1 MRVTQKANIRNG
13 DRTNVQV
20 HWLNTIK
27 ELLLSSP
34 NTRCLFSRVPQC
46 ASNTHSTG
54 NSSFP
59 YLSNEVCANL
69 PRKPIEPGEALV
81 ATNTEEDS

>member
-34 NTRCLFSRVPQC
+34 STRFLFSRVLQC

-54 NSSFP
+54 NTSFL

-69 PRKPIEPGEALV
+69 PGKPIEPGARL
-81 ATNTEEDS
+81 